1 MIEKNKSE
9 HCRAIF
15 YFKNSI
21 EVLSRWVDYKYYRNS
36 VNSRRS
42 AIFKT
47 YDIFKKSHL
56 NSLKMVRV

>member
-1 MIEKNKSE
+1 MIEKIKVSTAGQFFISKILLR
-9 HCRAIF
+9 C
-15 YFKNSI
+15 
-21 EVLSRWVDYKYYRNS
+21 RWVDYKYYRNS